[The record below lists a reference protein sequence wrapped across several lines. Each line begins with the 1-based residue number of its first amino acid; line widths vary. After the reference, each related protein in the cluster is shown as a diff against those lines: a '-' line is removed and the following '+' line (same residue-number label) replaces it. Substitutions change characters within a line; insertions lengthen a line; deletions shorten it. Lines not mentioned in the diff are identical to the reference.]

1 MVKENTLIVKKIVIM
16 RVNGIMIKCSI
27 LDFCRLEITFFKE
40 PSNLILNKALELR
53 LFKMEINI
61 QEIIFKTSSMVK
73 ANMFGQ
79 RDLSI
84 WDTLNMAIDK
94 DLESGFLKNNK
105 VKPMQ
110 DSIQMIKSMELV
122 SIFGR
127 MDVFIKVIS
136 KWIKSTFYDYLEK
149 EWDVCSILMG
159 EQYRVYGK
167 IIN

>member
-1 MVKENTLIVKKIVIM
+1 M
-16 RVNGIMIKCSI
+16 
-27 LDFCRLEITFFKE
+27 DFYRLQITFFKE

-61 QEIIFKTSSMVK
+61 QEIIFKTSSTDKV
-73 ANMFGQ
+73 NTFGQ

-94 DLESGFLKNNK
+94 DSENGFLKNNK

-110 DSIQMIKSMELV
+110 DSIPMIKSMELV

-136 KWIKSTFYDYLEK
+136 KWI
-149 EWDVCSILMG
+149 
-159 EQYRVYGK
+159 
-167 IIN
+167 

>member
-1 MVKENTLIVKKIVIM
+1 MEKESILTVKKIVIM
-16 RVNGIMIKCSI
+16 RVNGTMIKCSI
-27 LDFCRLEITFFKE
+27 MDFYRLQITFFKE

-61 QEIIFKTSSMVK
+61 QEIIFKTSSTDKV
-73 ANMFGQ
+73 NTFGQ

-94 DLESGFLKNNK
+94 DSENGFLKNNK

-110 DSIQMIKSMELV
+110 DSIPMIKSMELV

-136 KWIKSTFYDYLEK
+136 KWI
-149 EWDVCSILMG
+149 
-159 EQYRVYGK
+159 
-167 IIN
+167 

>member
-1 MVKENTLIVKKIVIM
+1 MEKESILTVKKIVIM
-16 RVNGIMIKCSI
+16 RVNGTMIKCSI
-27 LDFCRLEITFFKE
+27 MDFYRLQITFFKE
-40 PSNLILNKALELR
+40 PSNLILNKALGLR

-61 QEIIFKTSSMVK
+61 QEIIFKTSSTDKV
-73 ANMFGQ
+73 NTFGQ

-94 DLESGFLKNNK
+94 DSENGFLKNNK

-110 DSIQMIKSMELV
+110 DSIPMIKSMELV

-136 KWIKSTFYDYLEK
+136 KWI
-149 EWDVCSILMG
+149 
-159 EQYRVYGK
+159 
-167 IIN
+167 